1 MGAHT
6 VMCVVAQS
14 CPTLCNPMDCSLPGS
29 FAHGDSPDKNTAVGC
44 HALLQEIFPI
54 QGSNPGLTHCRQVLL
69 PSEPPGKS
77 MYSDMGVQNLTAKDL
92 QTKGKTEQK
101 YLSDF
106 LKSSD
111 TQFNFINSV
120 LICERTKFY
129 SLRNG

>member
-1 MGAHT
+1 
-6 VMCVVAQS
+6 
-14 CPTLCNPMDCSLPGS
+14 
-29 FAHGDSPDKNTAVGC
+29 
-44 HALLQEIFPI
+44 
-54 QGSNPGLTHCRQVLL
+54 
-69 PSEPPGKS
+69 
-77 MYSDMGVQNLTAKDL
+77 MGVQNLTAKDL

-129 SLRNG
+129 SLRREKTPEMDETKSCTTM

>member
-1 MGAHT
+1 MLL
-6 VMCVVAQS
+6 CLVAKS
-14 CPTLCNPMDCSLPGS
+14 CPTLQPHGPTRLLCPWRFSRQEYCSGLPCPPPGDLPNPGVKPRS
-29 FAHGDSPDKNTAVGC
+29 
-44 HALLQEIFPI
+44 HALQA
-54 QGSNPGLTHCRQVLL
+54 GSL

-77 MYSDMGVQNLTAKDL
+77 VYSDMGVQNLTAKDL

-111 TQFNFINSV
+111 TKFNFIISV
-120 LICERTKFY
+120 LTCERTKFY

>member
-1 MGAHT
+1 
-6 VMCVVAQS
+6 
-14 CPTLCNPMDCSLPGS
+14 
-29 FAHGDSPDKNTAVGC
+29 
-44 HALLQEIFPI
+44 
-54 QGSNPGLTHCRQVLL
+54 
-69 PSEPPGKS
+69 